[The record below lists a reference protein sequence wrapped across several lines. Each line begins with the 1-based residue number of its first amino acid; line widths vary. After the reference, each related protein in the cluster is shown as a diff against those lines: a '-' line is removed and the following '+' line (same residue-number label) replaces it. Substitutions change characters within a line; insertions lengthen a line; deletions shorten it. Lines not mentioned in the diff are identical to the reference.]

1 MPLID
6 LARELFPKFYWSAP
20 FIAFTFGGIALG
32 LVLYIITRWTP
43 WLIATLTAILYLLP
57 FLFGFNL

>member
-1 MPLID
+1 
-6 LARELFPKFYWSAP
+6 LF
-20 FIAFTFGGIALG
+20 
-32 LVLYIITRWTP
+32 LYIVTRWTP